1 MSSKKLNIKK
11 PATKSKKKTVIPKKG
26 PGKSKPKEPKKAKIK
41 TVNMETALES
51 STETDIPHNSND
63 LSTKESEGTVN
74 MQTAPESSTETDI
87 HHNSN
92 DLSTKESEGT
102 VNMETAPESSTETD
116 IPHDSNDLSTK
127 ESSGKKG
134 EKEVNSGVV
143 NGPPQTKKKPLVKM
157 VKMVDLGLNSDCS
170 ESESESKSE
179 GESGTII
186 EHKILLQQEIKESE
200 ISKILVNYTE
210 SSDTSSDCPK
220 NVECDLNTDLPN
232 SKDPLISGKLP
243 PDAQPSSDCE
253 EQDDIF
259 SQMEKLEGK
268 LAKKKKNE
276 EDLFSSDEDNR
287 STSIVDEIISKLY
300 VYKLE
305 KDQLVS
311 KAMEAWQLDNSKQL
325 LSDAIHHS
333 AFVVSETGKE
343 IQKVPVESTS
353 DTNISSAKSDSDS
366 DETLVI
372 IRRRKK
378 NK

>member
-1 MSSKKLNIKK
+1 MK
-11 PATKSKKKTVIPKKG
+11 V
-26 PGKSKPKEPKKAKIK
+26 K
-41 TVNMETALES
+41 TVNMKTAPES
-51 STETDIPHNSND
+51 STETDIHHDSNDLSTKESEGTVNMQTAPESSTETDICHNSND

-87 HHNSN
+87 PHDSN

-102 VNMETAPESSTETD
+102 VNMQIAPESSTETD
-116 IPHDSNDLSTK
+116 IHNDSNDLSTK
-127 ESSGKKG
+127 ESSS

-143 NGPPQTKKKPLVKM
+143 NGPPQTKKKTLVKM
-157 VKMVDLGLNSDCS
+157 LKIVDLGLNSDCS
-170 ESESESKSE
+170 ESESESKSK

-186 EHKILLQQEIKESE
+186 EHEISLQQEIKETE
-200 ISKILVNYTE
+200 ISKTLVNYTE
-210 SSDTSSDCPK
+210 SSDTSDKCPK
-220 NVECDLNTDLPN
+220 TVEHDLNTDLLN

-253 EQDDIF
+253 EQNDIS
-259 SQMEKLEGK
+259 SQKEKLEGK
-268 LAKKKKNE
+268 LAEKKKNE
-276 EDLFSSDEDNR
+276 EDEDNR
-287 STSIVDEIISKLY
+287 STSIEDEIIRKLD
-300 VYKLE
+300 VNKLE

-311 KAMEAWQLDNSKQL
+311 KSMEAWQLDNSKQL

-333 AFVVSETGKE
+333 AVVVSETGEE

-353 DTNISSAKSDSDS
+353 DTTISSAKSNSDS
-366 DETLVI
+366 DEPLVI